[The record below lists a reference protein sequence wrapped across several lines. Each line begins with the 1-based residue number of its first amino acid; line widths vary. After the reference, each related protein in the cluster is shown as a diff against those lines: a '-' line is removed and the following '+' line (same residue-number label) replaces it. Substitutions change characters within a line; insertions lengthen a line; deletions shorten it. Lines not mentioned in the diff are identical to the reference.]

1 MSGGVRVEAP
11 ARLHLGMIDLR
22 GDLGRKFGGLGAGLG
37 EPRVVVEARPSSE
50 IRASGP
56 DAKRAEE
63 FAHRF
68 LRHHGL
74 GDGAEIRVERSIPA
88 HVGLGSGTQLA
99 LAVARALASLYS
111 LATRA
116 PALALAV
123 GRAKRSAV
131 GTWVFER
138 GGFVLEG
145 GHRDDDAAVPPLL
158 FQHPIPLD
166 WRCVLA
172 IPEVPRGLSG
182 ASEAKAFRILTP
194 PSAQTVGRIA
204 RLTLL
209 SALPALVEGDLETF
223 GRAITEIQRRVGDCF
238 KEAQGGRFA
247 HPAVARAIRVLERA
261 GGHGVGQSS
270 WGPAA
275 FALAANDEEAAR
287 LERVAR
293 AEVSAGSVFVT
304 AFDNAGARETVRV

>member
-1 MSGGVRVEAP
+1 M
-11 ARLHLGMIDLR
+11 LDLR
-22 GDLGRKFGGLGAGLG
+22 GDLGRKFGGLGAALTD
-37 EPRVVVEARPSSE
+37 PRVVVEARPARTV
-50 IRASGP
+50 RASGP

-63 FAHRF
+63 FAHKV

-74 GDGAEIRVERSIPA
+74 GDGAEIRVERTIPA

-111 LATRA
+111 LPTRA

-145 GHRDDDAAVPPLL
+145 GHRNEDAAVPPLL

-172 IPEVPRGLSG
+172 IPDVPRGLSG
-182 ASEAKAFRILTP
+182 PAEARAFRTLTP
-194 PSAQTVGRIA
+194 PSTQSVGRIA
-204 RLTLL
+204 RLTLV
-209 SALPALVEGDLETF
+209 SALPALIEGDLETF
-223 GRAITEIQRRVGDCF
+223 GDAITEIQRRVGDAF

-247 HPAVARAIRVLERA
+247 HPTVARVIHALERA

-275 FALAANDEEAAR
+275 FAFAADADAAAR
-287 LERVAR
+287 LETVAR
-293 AEVSAGSVFVT
+293 AEVPAGSVFVT
-304 AFDNAGARETVRV
+304 PFDNVGVRQTSLLHENVARDEP